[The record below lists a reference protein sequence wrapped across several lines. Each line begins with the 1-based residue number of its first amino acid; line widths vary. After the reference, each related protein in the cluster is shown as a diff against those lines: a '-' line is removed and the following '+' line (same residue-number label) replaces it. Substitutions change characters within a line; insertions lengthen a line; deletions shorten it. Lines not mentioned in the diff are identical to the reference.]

1 MADINI
7 AKAPKGY
14 AVLPFYAV
22 GSLFFL
28 TLSALLVFSHQIV
41 IVQFLH
47 PHILAIVHATT
58 LGWVTMVIFGAS
70 YQLLPVIC
78 ERNLFSNVL
87 ALLSFFILL
96 PGVIILII
104 SFWFFLTG
112 FWMITGGSL
121 VVIAAILYAINAT
134 GTAKTCNKHSI
145 QKCFVL
151 SAAFWLLVT
160 TIFGLLLA
168 IHLVFPIFNSSQ
180 LKLIAMH
187 AHIGFAGWF
196 LQLIT
201 GVSSKLVPM
210 FLLSR
215 NRPNG
220 FLQGAFWF
228 QNVGLLILIIAA
240 LLGLWNGFIWIS
252 YILVVVGI
260 LCWLFYIV
268 ATYKS
273 RVRKPLDFQMRF
285 TLLSFLF
292 LFLALILLPFLMHGW
307 GMPCIQLYGL
317 LILMGWLSGIILG
330 QTFKTLPFIV
340 WNDHYKALNGKVKV
354 PLPKHLYH
362 ENLVKLKFYFFIAAL
377 VILCTGLLLNEKI
390 LMLAGSILWLLMA
403 IVFVWNV
410 FTILLH
416 KTKKL

>member
-1 MADINI
+1 MPDINI

-22 GSLFFL
+22 GGIFFL
-28 TLSALLVFSHQIV
+28 VLSSLLVFSHQIV
-41 IVQFLH
+41 IAQFLH
-47 PHILAIVHATT
+47 PHILAIVHAAT

-96 PGVIILII
+96 IGVTILII

-121 VVIAAILYAINAT
+121 VVIAAILYAINVM
-134 GTAKTCNKHSI
+134 GTAKKCNKHSM

-151 SAAFWLLVT
+151 SAAFWLFLT
-160 TIFGLLLA
+160 TFLGLLLT
-168 IHLVFPIFNSSQ
+168 IHLVSPIFNLSQ
-180 LKLIAMH
+180 VKLIAMH

-215 NRPNG
+215 NKPNG

-228 QNVGLLILIIAA
+228 QNAGLIILIIAA
-240 LLGLWNGFIWIS
+240 LLGLGNGFIWIS

-260 LCWLFYIV
+260 LCWLFYII

-285 TLLSFLF
+285 TLLSFFF
-292 LFLALILLPFLMHGW
+292 LFSALILLPFLMHGW
-307 GMPCIQLYGL
+307 GIPYIQLYGL
-317 LILMGWLSGIILG
+317 IILMGWLSGIILG

-340 WNDHYKALNGKVKV
+340 WNNHYKALNGKVKV
-354 PLPKHLYH
+354 PLPKHLYN
-362 ENLVKLKFYFFIAAL
+362 EKMIKLNFYFFIAAMF
-377 VILCTGLLLNEKI
+377 ILCFGLLEHRKSF
-390 LMLAGSILWLLMA
+390 MLVGSILWLLMA